1 MTMSRNSLNKR
12 VSGQQ
17 HGWLFQR
24 PINLGGWVTLRRCRI
39 SSINIVAAAAG
50 LRCCCCSCCLSS
62 AAAAVACCC
71 NSGGIL
77 TSPMGNQVCFLY
89 VFLLFLPFFGMLLV
103 VVAIRRSRTVR
114 GVFCVGCSA
123 VFAVC
128 NCLFDV
134 CCPWPTSRCLM
145 CVVHPVRT
153 C

>member
-1 MTMSRNSLNKR
+1 MSRNSLNKR

-89 VFLLFLPFFGMLLV
+89 VFLLFLPAA
-103 VVAIRRSRTVR
+103 VAFSMFLF
-114 GVFCVGCSA
+114 VFYVFKMFSACFCLIWFLSVFLWLSANPGCFRH
-123 VFAVC
+123 VFLISTGC
-128 NCLFDV
+128 
-134 CCPWPTSRCLM
+134 
-145 CVVHPVRT
+145 H
-153 C
+153 